1 MLLSI
6 KRDIQSAL
14 ERDPAARNVLE
25 VIFCYPGFHAL
36 LFYRVA
42 HSLWVRKL
50 RFLARFISE
59 VGRFFTGIEIHP
71 GAKISPGLF
80 IDHGMGVVI
89 GETSEIGENCT
100 IYQGATLGGTSL
112 KKEKRHPTLGKNV
125 VVGVGAKVLGPFRV
139 GDDSRIGAGSVV
151 INEVP
156 PNSTVVGIPAKVV
169 IRDGVKLMDHKIDLD
184 HANLPDPNAMA
195 LAQLLD
201 RISTLERELHSLRR
215 ELRPEEETF

>member
-89 GETSEIGENCT
+89 GEKA
-100 IYQGATLGGTSL
+100 QFA
-112 KKEKRHPTLGKNV
+112 
-125 VVGVGAKVLGPFRV
+125 
-139 GDDSRIGAGSVV
+139 
-151 INEVP
+151 
-156 PNSTVVGIPAKVV
+156 
-169 IRDGVKLMDHKIDLD
+169 
-184 HANLPDPNAMA
+184 DP
-195 LAQLLD
+195 
-201 RISTLERELHSLRR
+201 
-215 ELRPEEETF
+215 